1 MQQLAQPKLEG
12 FKSLFKSFLEAG
24 WRSLAL
30 ASGLRLADSQE
41 DDLVQNE
48 WPLELLERVRELDV
62 SAIKIPVENSVER
75 QVVAIDTSSIIV
87 AAGGGGVAVGLRGSV
102 VVRNLIG
109 VEVQRVGPFIAYL
122 TPDNLPEILGSILGN
137 STPLDFCDYQLDQSI
152 QKILA
157 GLLEKRIQEY
167 VVERFR
173 DSIILLDGSL
183 SAGPLDN
190 PLWLVSRILE
200 KAKPRGNDVLAFSK
214 TSILQFWGEVFTDE
228 RLGVKPPY
236 LIDMTW
242 LIRSIELRV
251 KVLGETYLAKL
262 GSGMS
267 AFRMDASTVRRVE
280 EVLGS
285 LLRSDPLI
293 YGYPELLILAHDYCT
308 FTKAD
313 VIALQSLLRRFGT
326 EFFKASSIR
335 DILFNP
341 LDGGMRR

>member
-1 MQQLAQPKLEG
+1 MQQLAQPKLEA
-12 FKSLFKSFLEAG
+12 FESLFKSFLEAG
-24 WRSLAL
+24 RRSLAL

-41 DDLVQNE
+41 DDLAQNE
-48 WPLELLERVRELDV
+48 WPPQLLERARELDSPAV
-62 SAIKIPVENSVER
+62 LIPVGDAAER
-75 QVVAIDTSSIIV
+75 QVVAVDTSSIII
-87 AAGGGGVAVGLRGSV
+87 AAGVGGVAVGLRGSV
-102 VVRNLIG
+102 VVRSLIG

-122 TPDNLPEILGSILGN
+122 TPDNLPEILGSILGD
-137 STPLDFCDYQLDQSI
+137 STPLDFCDYQLDQSV

-157 GLLEKRIQEY
+157 GLLEKKIQEY
-167 VVERFR
+167 VVEKFR

-228 RLGVKPPY
+228 RLGVRPPY
-236 LIDMTW
+236 LVDMTW
-242 LIRSIELRV
+242 LVKSIELRV
-251 KVLGETYLAKL
+251 KVLGETYLARL
-262 GSGMS
+262 GSGTS
-267 AFRMDASTVRRVE
+267 SFRLDASTIRRIE

-285 LLRSDPLI
+285 LLKSDPLI

-308 FTKAD
+308 FTKPD
-313 VIALQSLLRRFGT
+313 VIALQSILRRFGA
-326 EFFKASSIR
+326 EFFKAFSIR

-341 LDGGMRR
+341 LDGGLRR